1 MFPKL
6 ADMACI
12 ASAACAISGVAWTV
26 ATFGNAFALEVIGS
40 EDPDES
46 IFWLDIWSAASDFGS
61 WSAASDF
68 GSCSGVG
75 SWLLPAAVD
84 SWLVWPPSL
93 FLGVLAM
100 TMDEETIQ
108 VRTQPDKM

>member
-61 WSAASDF
+61 
-68 GSCSGVG
+68 CSGVG